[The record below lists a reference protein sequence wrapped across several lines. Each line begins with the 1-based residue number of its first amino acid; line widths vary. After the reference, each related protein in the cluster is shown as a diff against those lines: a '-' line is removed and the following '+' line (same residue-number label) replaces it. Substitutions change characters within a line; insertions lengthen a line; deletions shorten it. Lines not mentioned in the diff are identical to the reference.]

1 MSEDGVVIIK
11 RILENQEIMLL
22 ALSKLILPKVR
33 EMNMAR
39 LENNLIDCY
48 HETRRILGKDYIDR
62 YDGI

>member
-1 MSEDGVVIIK
+1 MSEAGEVIIK

-22 ALSKLILPKVR
+22 ALSKLILPKVC
-33 EMNMAR
+33 EMKLAH

-48 HETRRILGKDYIDR
+48 HETRRILGKKYIDR